1 MDIGNLVQT
10 VGIPFAVS
18 LGLGYAGWCGA
29 IWIGQQVVIPLR
41 DRHFAFLSS
50 LERTLDA
57 IAETQRSMANEMERI
72 SGIIKLDK
80 PGKE

>member
-1 MDIGNLVQT
+1 MDIANLVQT

-29 IWIGQQVVIPLR
+29 IWIGHQVVVPLR

-57 IAETQRSMANEMERI
+57 IADTQRAMAHEMERI
-72 SGIIKLDK
+72 SGVIKLDK
-80 PGKE
+80 TNKD